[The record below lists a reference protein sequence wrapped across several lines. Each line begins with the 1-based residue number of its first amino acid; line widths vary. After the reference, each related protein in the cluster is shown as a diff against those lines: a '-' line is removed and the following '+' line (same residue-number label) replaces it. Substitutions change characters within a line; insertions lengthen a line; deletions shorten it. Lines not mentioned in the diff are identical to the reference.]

1 MIADINKY
9 KKIEKDLNRLQTKH
23 HELEKNFNLKLND
36 LTQQRDNLQKSCDQ
50 LKEKVQQF
58 EQLKI
63 KYDQLIQ
70 NQTQFSN
77 IDELQ
82 QELNEA
88 KAKNDLLRQR
98 NWKIMEQLNKLSYQ
112 QKQNQSS

>member
-23 HELEKNFNLKLND
+23 TELEKNFNLKLND
-36 LTQQRDNLQKSCDQ
+36 LTQQRDNLQKSSDQ

-98 NWKIMEQLNKLSYQ
+98 NWKIMEQLNKFTHK
-112 QKQNQSS
+112 QK